1 MHDDAA
7 TYEHDEVIQ
16 LLPFFATGA
25 LRGTERAGVERHL
38 QVCITCRRELA
49 NEKLTHQAFRRFEPA
64 DNMASLAY
72 ARLSARL
79 AGPAGALPVDAPARR
94 RRPERWIASAL
105 AASLLALVAGAL
117 LEFRAEEPRNPAF
130 RTLAR
135 AEAVAYRARGDARV
149 VLRSALSRARAREL
163 LAGAG
168 FDVLG
173 GPDALGVYVVR
184 LATPSGRSLEDALAS
199 VRALPEVRAAY
210 PHEARRTPGGDVR

>member
-25 LRGTERAGVERHL
+25 LRGTQRAGVERHL

-49 NEKLTHQAFRRFEPA
+49 NEKLTHQAFRRVEPA

-72 ARLSARL
+72 ARLSAQL
-79 AGPAGALPVDAPARR
+79 AGPAGTPPDVPARR
-94 RRPERWIASAL
+94 RRPEPWIASAL
-105 AASLLALVAGAL
+105 AASLLALVAGGL
-117 LEFRAEEPRNPAF
+117 LEFRSEETRDPVF

-135 AEAVAYRARGDARV
+135 EEAVAYRARGDARV
-149 VLRSALSRARAREL
+149 VLQAALSRARAREL

-184 LATPSGRSLEDALAS
+184 LSAPSGRSLEDALAS

-210 PHEARRTPGGDVR
+210 LHEARRTPGGDAR